1 MANFKLTYTVK
12 EVKPG
17 SVNSELGATNLKGK
31 LNNDTIIKNISFDQ
45 KEVLYNIM
53 QLYNDGKP
61 FECDITA
68 SSLKFYEPKKSDKY
82 TIPEPKYL
90 FDVYPQSDKVKK
102 ITPFN
107 KIPLEDSSVGSIV
120 VDLPFLVA
128 PKKSPSMLK
137 IDNDGKS
144 NIIANRFSSWYPYM
158 EFYENAYW
166 WINECNRVLKDGGT
180 LVWKMQDTIS
190 ASIFHSFVEY
200 SKLCAQDIGMYMIDE
215 FFLLAKA
222 RLISSGKYKKQQ
234 HARKYTSSFIVF
246 KKDKK
251 LGEKYNPMNIL
262 QQCKENVYE
271 GKVWEVK

>member
-1 MANFKLTYTVK
+1 M
-12 EVKPG
+12 
-17 SVNSELGATNLKGK
+17 
-31 LNNDTIIKNISFDQ
+31 
-45 KEVLYNIM
+45 
-53 QLYNDGKP
+53 
-61 FECDITA
+61 
-68 SSLKFYEPKKSDKY
+68 
-82 TIPEPKYL
+82 
-90 FDVYPQSDKVKK
+90 
-102 ITPFN
+102 
-107 KIPLEDSSVGSIV
+107 
-120 VDLPFLVA
+120 
-128 PKKSPSMLK
+128 
-137 IDNDGKS
+137 
-144 NIIANRFSSWYPYM
+144 R
-158 EFYENAYW
+158 
-166 WINECNRVLKDGGT
+166 CNRVLKDGGT